1 MNRSKVHLYLATL
14 MITSIWAINLEQI
27 QAQTRADPNSFGGLW
42 ELNEKMSDSTDK
54 AVEKALRAMGQK
66 VKRRWFSANK
76 EQFRGGPAEQEL
88 YDRISYD
95 RTLSISVTDSLLTIL
110 YAGEYT
116 RTVYLDGRSRSVS
129 LGNLDNLQDF
139 SFGHPE
145 TNSLIIEARPKD
157 GGSSLES
164 WRLLNQGEQLEITV
178 ALQPRGFTTEVEI
191 IRVFDRR

>member
-1 MNRSKVHLYLATL
+1 MNRSKVHLCLATL

-42 ELNEKMSDSTDK
+42 EFNEKMSDSTDK